1 MPEPPSWAPFLSLGW
16 SRPQRIEGGRC
27 VEGTSIMMMMT
38 TVQGVT
44 LGTPPPHCW
53 GPLHSM
59 QSRAVLVCWG
69 SHKTTP
75 WPGQLKQHKGIF
87 SQSWKLEIQDQG
99 VMGLVSCEATHLG
112 LGLDGHLHVAVPLCI
127 TVS

>member
-1 MPEPPSWAPFLSLGW
+1 MCGRDKHHDDDDSSRGDIRDSPP
-16 SRPQRIEGGRC
+16 
-27 VEGTSIMMMMT
+27 
-38 TVQGVT
+38 
-44 LGTPPPHCW
+44 CW

-99 VMGLVSCEATHLG
+99 VMGLVSCEATLLG
-112 LGLDGHLHVAVPLCI
+112 L
-127 TVS
+127 